1 MAEPRLHAAEYHLRS
16 FALSRPHLLALLAAL
31 SLPAACHTPRAG
43 RPADS
48 VAATAPVAATTPAS
62 RPWPPSFAEYATSD
76 TLVAPSAPIDYAID
90 PEASRFRTFLE
101 EARMGPAD
109 LGGHYRVVVWG
120 CGKMCAE
127 HLILDLRTGRTYGD
141 TLVNVGC
148 EGLSHTRTSALVMAT
163 PYENADAGR
172 CPHRSTRF
180 FVWTG
185 TKLEELQPGVPG
197 G

>member
-1 MAEPRLHAAEYHLRS
+1 MSISRS
-16 FALSRPHLLALLAAL
+16 LALVLTL
-31 SLPAACHTPRAG
+31 CLVAC
-43 RPADS
+43 RPPQAVTSADS
-48 VAATAPVAATTPAS
+48 TPAVAQAP
-62 RPWPPSFAEYATSD
+62 RPWPPSFAEYATPD
-76 TLVAPSAPIDYAID
+76 TLVGSAAPIDYAID

-148 EGLSHTRTSALVMAT
+148 EGLSHSRTSALVMAT

-180 FVWTG
+180 FVWKG
-185 TKLEELQPGVPG
+185 TKLEELQPGAVQH
-197 G
+197 